1 LLFVVVVLVLASSS
15 SKKTFS
21 LNFSASLFVFD
32 DDSAEAITLFRFS
45 DCAAVSATFSL
56 PSSSAEVL
64 KTRKARRLLP
74 LSLRRTSATVDDV
87 FVAKSS
93 LLVVVVLALRRS
105 EEEEKEEEEEE
116 YISNNRSL
124 SLLFLFLLFFLGG
137 LCAQMFI
144 HVSDF
149 DDFCHQKERKN
160 V

>member
-1 LLFVVVVLVLASSS
+1 
-15 SKKTFS
+15 
-21 LNFSASLFVFD
+21 
-32 DDSAEAITLFRFS
+32 
-45 DCAAVSATFSL
+45 L

-74 LSLRRTSATVDDV
+74 LSLRRTNATVDDV

-105 EEEEKEEEEEE
+105 EEEEKEEEE